1 MIYDYSLCIHD
12 RHFINW
18 IVLGVTRY
26 INVIAINS
34 EVGYI
39 FLYHVTRWLINAD
52 QSNLLFLLHIV
63 SGDLGKPSR
72 YLHRGTQTA
81 QGQDILAP
89 VQCGF
94 WLSSRGNGRK
104 KKEWEGKLKLYV
116 AKKNMN
122 LSCYFFAQQSQEPGR
137 REKGEKSRANRRKV
151 PVKSIQQNL
160 VRCHFTGKLSSLK

>member
-39 FLYHVTRWLINAD
+39 FLYHVTSWLINAD
-52 QSNLLFLLHIV
+52 YSNLLFLLNIV
-63 SGDLGKPSR
+63 SGDLGNPSR
-72 YLHRGTQTA
+72 DIHRGIQTV
-81 QGQDILAP
+81 QEQDILAP
-89 VQCGF
+89 LQHGF

-104 KKEWEGKLKLYV
+104 KKEWEGKLKLYAV
-116 AKKNMN
+116 KMN
-122 LSCYFFAQQSQEPGR
+122 LNDYYFLPSKIKSQL
-137 REKGEKSRANRRKV
+137 REKREKSRANRRKV
-151 PVKSIQQNL
+151 LLEPIQQNL
-160 VRCHFTGKLSSLK
+160 VRHQFIGKFSSHIIK